1 MTAEVLASGSS
12 GNCTALTAGD
22 KLLLV
27 DCGKPFKWTMTKLDW
42 RLPDALLVTH
52 EHGDHSK
59 AAKNFLDRGVDVFM
73 TGGTAEALGLSR
85 HNLRIIAAGETF
97 SAAGVAVNAI
107 PAVHDA
113 AEPVNFILCDDS
125 DRVLYVTD
133 TGKPPDV
140 EGDFTKIFIEA
151 NYSTLPLFVSDLNAA
166 QKKRILNYHLSIEKT
181 AKFLK
186 RYPQA
191 EVTLLHL
198 SKRHGDAEEFTRRIN
213 AAKI

>member
-1 MTAEVLASGSS
+1 MTADVLASGSS

-27 DCGKPFKWTMTKLDW
+27 DCGKPFKWTLAKLNW
-42 RLPDALLVTH
+42 RLPDAILVTH

-59 AAKNFLDRGVDVFM
+59 AAKNFLDRGVDVFL
-73 TGGTAEALGLSR
+73 TSGTAEALGLSR
-85 HNLRIIAAGETF
+85 HNLRIIVAGETF
-97 SAAGVAVNAI
+97 SAAGFKINVLPSI
-107 PAVHDA
+107 HDA
-113 AEPVNFILCDDS
+113 AEPVNFIVSDDS

-133 TGKPPDV
+133 TGAIPNVD
-140 EGDFTKIFIEA
+140 GDFTKILIEA

>member
-27 DCGKPFKWTMTKLDW
+27 DCGKPFKWTMTKLGW

-97 SAAGVAVNAI
+97 GAAGMTVEAI

-113 AEPVNFILCDDS
+113 AEPVNFILSDDA
-125 DRVLYVTD
+125 DRTVYITD
-133 TGKPPDV
+133 TGALPDV

-151 NYSTLPLFVSDLNAA
+151 NFSTLALLGSELNAA
-166 QKKRILNYHLSIEKT
+166 QKKRILNYHLSIEKAT
-181 AKFLK
+181 KFLK